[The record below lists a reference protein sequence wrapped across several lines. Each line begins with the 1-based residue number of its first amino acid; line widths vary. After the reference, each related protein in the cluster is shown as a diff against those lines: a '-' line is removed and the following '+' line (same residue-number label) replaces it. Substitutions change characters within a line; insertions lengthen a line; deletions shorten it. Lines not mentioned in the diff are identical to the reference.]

1 MEILLY
7 VGSFVIKKLKVA
19 RRLENVYKVLK
30 EGQGG

>member
-1 MEILLY
+1 MEIFLY

-19 RRLENVYKVLK
+19 WRLENVYKVLK